1 MIQVSLG
8 LVQTSAVGF
17 TREPMEL
24 GTGVYTAH
32 EAARLVGLRPERV
45 RRWTAGY
52 SYKAAGEI
60 RASSPIFKRDLPAIE
75 GRVALSFHDLVEV
88 LFVRQFLAT
97 GVSMPTIRQAA
108 IDAADMLKTAHPFS
122 MREFATDGQEIF
134 RRYTDDAGV
143 ERMLTM
149 GRSKQTVFV
158 EVIARLLRE
167 LEYSLE
173 PLQAVRWWPL
183 GRDRSVI
190 VDPRRNLGEPT
201 VVDCGVPTRILYGA
215 HVAGETVEGIAD
227 WYEVPIEGVRDAIA
241 FEQGRK
247 RQRTARAA

>member
-1 MIQVSLG
+1 MQ
-8 LVQTSAVGF
+8 
-17 TREPMEL
+17 L
-24 GTGVYTAH
+24 GTGVYTAP

-52 SYKAAGEI
+52 SYTAGGEV

-88 LFVRQFLAT
+88 LFVRQFLTT

-108 IDAADMLKTAHPFS
+108 IDAAEMLKTAHPFS

-134 RRYTDDAGV
+134 RRYIDDAGV

-149 GRSKQTVFV
+149 GRNKQTVFTQ
-158 EVIARLLRE
+158 VIAPLLRE
-167 LEYSLE
+167 LEYALE
-173 PLQAVRWWPL
+173 PQQAVRWWPL
-183 GRDRSVI
+183 GRDKSVI

-201 VVDCGVPTRILYGA
+201 VADYGVPTRILFGA
-215 HVAGETVEGIAD
+215 HVAGESVDAIAD
-227 WYEVPIEGVRDAIA
+227 WYEVPIERVRDAIA

-247 RQRTARAA
+247 KSSTARAA